1 MYSFNV
7 IENTDPQWPK
17 RVSCCQKL
25 WYAGNIELLSK
36 QGVSIVGTRNPSE
49 TGRIRAEECTD
60 VLGQNYIIVSGL
72 ASGIDGIAHLE
83 ALSKGYNT
91 IAVIGT
97 PIDQYYPKEHER
109 LQQLIAQK
117 GLVLSMFEPGS
128 KVEKYF
134 FMKRNLLMS
143 QISIA
148 SVVVEDT
155 LLGGAMGQA
164 RYALKE
170 GNKVYT
176 FDFENYKALKGSVL
190 VNSPQTVLMD
200 ISKKTFREEQLF
212 LF

>member
-1 MYSFNV
+1 MDTFKV
-7 IENTDPQWPK
+7 LENTDSLWPG
-17 RVSCCQKL
+17 RVTCCRRL
-25 WYAGNIELLSK
+25 WYIGNIELLSK
-36 QGVSIVGTRNPSE
+36 QGVSIVGTRKPSE
-49 TGRIRAEECTD
+49 RGQSLARECTD
-60 VLGQNYIIVSGL
+60 VLGQNYVIVSGL
-72 ASGIDGIAHLE
+72 ASGIDGITHLE
-83 ALSKGYNT
+83 ALSKGYDT

-97 PIDQYYPKEHER
+97 PIDQCYPKEHEK

-117 GLVLSMFEPGS
+117 GLVISMFEIGLP
-128 KVEKYF
+128 VEKYF

-176 FDFENYKALKGSVL
+176 FDFENYKALKGSLL
-190 VNSPQTVLMD
+190 VNSPQSIVVD
-200 ISKKTFREEQLF
+200 IPRKTFKEEQLF